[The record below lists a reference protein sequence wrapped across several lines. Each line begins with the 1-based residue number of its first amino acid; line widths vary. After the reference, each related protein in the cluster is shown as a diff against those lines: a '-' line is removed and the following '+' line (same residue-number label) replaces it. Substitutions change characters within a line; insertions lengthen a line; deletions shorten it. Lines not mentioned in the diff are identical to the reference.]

1 MLARTAVMTFCCLV
15 ATIALYGFAAPG
27 PKVTAIAGPFAWA
40 PDSTIAY
47 RARVVLS
54 GPLGLR
60 DSVRYTQYRDGILV
74 AAPRTKNLDTTFTWA
89 APGYDST
96 VKVAIFARVFRGTNP
111 SGGFKG
117 DSASYTRGPAPEI
130 PAPVVDTV
138 VLSPPGPVSLGPGG
152 SVQFT
157 AVVFSR

>member
-1 MLARTAVMTFCCLV
+1 MMLNLSLFTAGLY
-15 ATIALYGFAAPG
+15 IAVLAFLAPG
-27 PKVTAIAGPFAWA
+27 PKVNALAGVFGYG

-60 DSVRYTQYRDGILV
+60 DSVRYTQYRDGVLI
-74 AAPRTKNLDTTFTWA
+74 AAPRTKTLDTTFTWA

-96 VKVAIFARVFRGTNP
+96 VKVSIYARVFRGTSP

-130 PAPVVDTV
+130 PAPVVDSV
-138 VLSPPGPVSLGPGG
+138 KIAPEQVSLGLGG
-152 SVQFT
+152 KQQFT
-157 AVVFSR
+157 AVVSSH

>member
-1 MLARTAVMTFCCLV
+1 MLKSTAAMTFACLV
-15 ATIALYGFAAPG
+15 ATIALYGFSPPG
-27 PKVTAIAGPFAWA
+27 PKVTALGGAFSA

-47 RARVVLS
+47 HARVVLS
-54 GPLGLR
+54 GPLGPR

-74 AAPRTKNLDTTFTWA
+74 AAPRTKTLDTTFTWA

-96 VKVAIFARVFRGTNP
+96 VKVSIFARVFRGTQP

-117 DSASYTRGPAPEI
+117 DSATFTRGPAPEI

-138 VLSPPGPVSLGPGG
+138 LLAPPGPVSLAPGG

-157 AVVFSR
+157 AVVSSH